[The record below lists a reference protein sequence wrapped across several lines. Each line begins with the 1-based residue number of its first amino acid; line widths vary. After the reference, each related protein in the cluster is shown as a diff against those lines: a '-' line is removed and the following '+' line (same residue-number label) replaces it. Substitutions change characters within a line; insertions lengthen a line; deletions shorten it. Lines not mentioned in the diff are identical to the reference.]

1 MDNPDVSVGAPTKA
15 SEPIISMLLGEY
27 KHNIDSKNRLTV
39 PAKLRMELGEKP
51 VLTRG
56 LDNCLFIYPN
66 RDWQLFTQ
74 KLNALPL
81 SQKKARDFKR
91 FMLSGAS
98 EVLIDEMGRVLIPDI
113 LKKYAQFEKSVV
125 VIGVSDRV
133 EIWSESVWNKYI
145 AEAEKWSGNL
155 AEGLSEFGI

>member
-1 MDNPDVSVGAPTKA
+1 
-15 SEPIISMLLGEY
+15 MLLGEF
-27 KHNIDSKNRLTV
+27 KHNLDSKNRLTI

-56 LDNCLFIYPN
+56 LDNCLFIYPH
-66 RDWQLFTQ
+66 RDWQIFME
-74 KLNALPL
+74 KMNNLPL
-81 SQKKARDFKR
+81 GQKKARDFKR

-98 EVLIDEMGRVLIPDI
+98 EVEIDEMGRVLIPDS
-113 LKKYAQFEKSVV
+113 LKNYAGLEKSIV

-133 EIWSESVWNKYI
+133 ELWSENIWNEYI
-145 AEAEKWSGNL
+145 GEAEKMSGDI

>member
-1 MDNPDVSVGAPTKA
+1 
-15 SEPIISMLLGEY
+15 MLLGEY
-27 KHNIDSKNRLTV
+27 KHNIDSKNRLTI

-66 RDWQLFTQ
+66 RDWQLFSE
-74 KLNALPL
+74 KLSALPL

-91 FMLSGAS
+91 FMFSGAS
-98 EVLIDEMGRVLIPDI
+98 EVEIDEMGRILIPEN
-113 LKKYAQFEKSVV
+113 LKKYAAFQKSVI

-133 EIWSESVWNKYI
+133 EIWSETVWNRYI
-145 AEAEKWSGNL
+145 AEAEKESSGF

>member
-1 MDNPDVSVGAPTKA
+1 MGKFVDKYIKLGIN
-15 SEPIISMLLGEY
+15 IMLLGEY
-27 KHNIDSKNRLTV
+27 KHNIDSKNRLTI

-56 LDNCLFIYPN
+56 LDNCLFVYPK
-66 RDWQLFTQ
+66 RDWQLFME
-74 KLNALPL
+74 KISALPL

-98 EVLIDEMGRVLIPDI
+98 EIEIDDMGRILIPES
-113 LKKYAQFEKSVV
+113 LKKYAKFEKSLV

-133 EIWSESVWNKYI
+133 EIWSEAVWNSYI
-145 AEAEKWSGNL
+145 AEAEKESSAL